1 MNEKALEIR
10 ISQVSWQSHQAQLK
24 AVREMVFVQEQEVPL
39 YIEWDDMD
47 ATAQHLLVYLTED
60 INQEKPIGCARLLHI
75 NGVGKIGR
83 MAVLKEFRGLGVGMA
98 ILQKAIA
105 IHQAQHFNTIKLSA
119 QVHAIS
125 FYQRA
130 GFEVVSAPYQDA
142 NIVHVDMQLAQKLT

>member
-1 MNEKALEIR
+1 MKLNTAKFI
-10 ISQVSWQSHQAQLK
+10 ISQVTWQTHQAQLK
-24 AVREMVFVQEQEVPL
+24 AVREVVFVQEQQVPL

-47 ATAQHLLVYLTED
+47 ATAQHLLVHLDDD
-60 INQEKPIGCARLLHI
+60 INQEKPIGCARLLQI

-83 MAVLKEFRGLGVGMA
+83 MAVLKEHRGLGVGMA

-105 IHQAQHFNTIKLSA
+105 IHQAQHFNDIKLSA

-130 GFEVVSAPYQDA
+130 GFEVISEPYQDA
-142 NIVHVDMQLAQKLT
+142 NIVHVDMKLA